1 MQQENTYVEPSAI
14 IKLSPAGDV
23 ISHGDSTPAKP
34 SLANKSQ
41 TPNIF
46 QKNALTS
53 SIHAGLSPSLWG
65 SPAEGVPSTL
75 SATTQI
81 TMVKKN
87 NNINVGNKAGPMNI
101 FQEGALMEKQIDD
114 LGLYTWEPRYMV
126 LNVRRSGN
134 KAIKNAR
141 KDQINVWKLLPGS
154 QATVAV
160 RPAGKPTESIS
171 IDSIC
176 YIRPNSSNGNKSRFN
191 LEMKGGIIRSFIAD
205 SPKDCVEWVDSL
217 QAALNTPKALSPSP
231 QVFDGS
237 VDGNDVEEPRVV
249 RKILSGRKAPR
260 VAKRGHTKAWAIE
273 KIVECVINK
282 RSLYGAV
289 MTGLPAFFKAIDR
302 NKDGII
308 STKEFG
314 EALSRLGLGLDDEQV
329 EDISIS
335 MGSRKP
341 GRNGNIK
348 YVDFLRTLKDALT
361 TSIKKQKVTKEN
373 QHKQKLN
380 DSTHKNAIHRQ
391 NGKIQRTANAVTAT
405 KTKTR
410 KVSLRKSKHVH
421 APSSIISVA
430 NQSRQERILKRSQE
444 IKSRS
449 KSSTKVKKVTV
460 RMPTAPSVSNRS
472 SRGSRRS

>member
-1 MQQENTYVEPSAI
+1 
-14 IKLSPAGDV
+14 
-23 ISHGDSTPAKP
+23 
-34 SLANKSQ
+34 
-41 TPNIF
+41 
-46 QKNALTS
+46 
-53 SIHAGLSPSLWG
+53 
-65 SPAEGVPSTL
+65 
-75 SATTQI
+75 
-81 TMVKKN
+81 
-87 NNINVGNKAGPMNI
+87 
-101 FQEGALMEKQIDD
+101 
-114 LGLYTWEPRYMV
+114 MV

-160 RPAGKPTESIS
+160 RPTGKPTESIS

-176 YIRPNSSNGNKSRFN
+176 YVRPTSSNGNKSRFD
-191 LEMKGGIIRSFIAD
+191 LEIKGGIIRSFIAD

-217 QAALNTPKALSPSP
+217 QAALNTRNALSPSP

-237 VDGNDVEEPRVV
+237 ADGDGVEEPRVV

-391 NGKIQRTANAVTAT
+391 NGKIQRTANTVMST

-410 KVSLRKSKHVH
+410 KVSLCKLSMC
-421 APSSIISVA
+421 
-430 NQSRQERILKRSQE
+430 
-444 IKSRS
+444 
-449 KSSTKVKKVTV
+449 
-460 RMPTAPSVSNRS
+460 MPE
-472 SRGSRRS
+472 